1 MRKIRIDTEYIK
13 LDQFLKLASIVS
25 SGGEAK
31 KFLFGNDILV
41 NGEKETRR
49 GRKLRHLDKIRIDNE
64 IYVIEQ
70 AGVET

>member
-1 MRKIRIDTEYIK
+1 MRKIRIDTECIK

-31 KFLFGNDILV
+31 QFLFYHDIFV
-41 NGEKETRR
+41 NGEKEARR
-49 GRKLRHLDKIRIDNE
+49 GRKLRHLDEIKIDNE
-64 IYVIEQ
+64 TYVIEQ